1 MPERHWQTKASNTV
15 LLERALMLKNI
26 RAFFDGRSVIEVET
40 PLMSHYATTDP
51 HLDSLQSRFREQI
64 CYLNTSPEYA
74 MKRLLVSLQKPI
86 YQLCKAF
93 RDDELGSHHNPEFTL
108 LEWYRPGF
116 DMSQL
121 MAEMSELIRYL
132 CDFSQCFSMNK
143 PDFTFISYQQAFE
156 KTTGINPHDTSS
168 KECYQVAMS
177 NKIEIPQGLGV
188 DAGELNDWLDWLLT
202 QWVLPTFSKH
212 DFTFLYDYP
221 AAQCALAKVEDNAQ
235 QIPVARRFELFFG
248 EMELANGFD
257 ELTDAQE
264 QSQRFQA
271 ENKRRKLSGKKV
283 ISIDKNFI
291 DALAYGLPECSGVA
305 LGVDR
310 LLMALTR
317 STKIEQVLSFSW
329 DNA

>member
-188 DAGELNDWLDWLLT
+188 AAGELNDWLDWLLT